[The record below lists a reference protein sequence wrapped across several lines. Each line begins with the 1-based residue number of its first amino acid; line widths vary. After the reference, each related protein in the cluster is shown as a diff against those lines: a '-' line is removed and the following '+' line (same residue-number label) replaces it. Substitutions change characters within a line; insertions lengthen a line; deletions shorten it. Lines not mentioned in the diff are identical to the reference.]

1 MTANS
6 LTFIPFNKQSF
17 TIGLLEND
25 GHIDTVEK
33 IIEHTAEKNCVFSDL
48 SYELVLNREDIDA
61 VQDVRIYVNDTYEP
75 STFDKGRIYFPSKG
89 KNDTSTKKIFLDCYG
104 FVELSLTL
112 IMDDGTSQEFHTE
125 YLPVLV
131 RRGQLND
138 AVKAMVN
145 YVYNHQELLLLN
157 GEPKPRNLSG
167 LKESRYRNL
176 ASQIILAEE
185 IAAIYEANYGY
196 FKANSR
202 FQIKKATTI
211 DRLER
216 LQYVTPATLEYIA
229 SHPEQLKA
237 VNSNVGIRIGNRI
250 YQPQKTL
257 SLQNINSY
265 DIYENRIVLS
275 FLRKMLDE
283 VVELKTRCDT
293 LLQQIPNNEDY
304 SAEYTFSSFFMFAE
318 TRRMLERG
326 MQQLS
331 HLYNK
336 FSLLWGMYRDILTI
350 PTEQF
355 STEPRPTAIFL
366 SVPQYNKI
374 FVRIYQWINFGIYNF
389 DKEKFML
396 SLIKISALY
405 ENYLLVK
412 IIAYFKDCGYT
423 FQNAIR
429 CTYPVS
435 PKSKYKNTTYKNT
448 FYFSNGENQVT
459 LYYQPVIF
467 NTDKR
472 SVNGIGLYRNNSIP
486 IDTGE
491 DDDNRQGGYYYS
503 PDYLIKIDCAGS
515 SKYLI
520 IDAKFSDVQT
530 VRKHYV
536 ERLAFKYLFSFSP
549 IQTNDSLKG
558 MCIIYGK
565 CTEQDQLQSVYDRC
579 LSGNII
585 TPFAETLPLIE
596 SINSESQYIMLNS
609 LIRKL
614 LD

>member
-6 LTFIPFNKQSF
+6 LTLIPFGRQSF
-17 TIGLLEND
+17 TIGLLED
-25 GHIDTVEK
+25 EGRFDTVEK
-33 IIEHTAEKNCVFSDL
+33 IIEHTEEKNSVFSDL
-48 SYELVLNREDIDA
+48 TYEFVLNREDISA
-61 VQDVRIYVNDTYEP
+61 VQDVRVYINDTYE
-75 STFDKGRIYFPSKG
+75 SSIFDNGRICFPSKG
-89 KNDTSTKKIFLDCYG
+89 TSIKKIFLDCYG
-104 FVELSLTL
+104 FVELSLTI
-112 IMDDGTSQEFHTE
+112 IMDDGTEQGFHTE

-138 AVKAMVN
+138 AVKAMVD

-157 GEPKPRNLSG
+157 GEPKPRDLSG

-185 IAAIYEANYGY
+185 IAAIYESNYGY

-216 LQYVTPATLEYIA
+216 LQYVTPATLEYIV

-237 VNSNVGIRIGNRI
+237 VNCNVGVRIGNRV

-257 SLQNINSY
+257 SLQNMNSY
-265 DIYENRIVLS
+265 DIYENRIILS
-275 FLRKMLDE
+275 FLRKLLDE
-283 VVELKTRCDT
+283 VVELKAKCKT

-304 SAEYTFSSFFMFAE
+304 SVEYTYSSFYMFSE
-318 TRRMLERG
+318 TRRMLENG

-336 FSLLWGMYRDILTI
+336 FSLLWGMYCDILTI
-350 PTEQF
+350 PIEQF

-389 DKEKFML
+389 DREKFML
-396 SLIKISALY
+396 SLIKISSLY
-405 ENYLLVK
+405 ENYLLAK
-412 IIAYFKDCGYT
+412 IISYFKDCGYT

-435 PKSKYKNTTYKNT
+435 LRSKYKNTTCKNT
-448 FYFSNGENQVT
+448 FFFSSGENQIT

-467 NTDKR
+467 NTDK
-472 SVNGIGLYRNNSIP
+472 SFVNGIGLYRNNSIP

-503 PDYLIKIDCAGS
+503 PDYLIKVESSGS

-520 IDAKFSDVQT
+520 VDAKFSDIQT
-530 VRKHYV
+530 VRRYYV
-536 ERLAFKYLFSFSP
+536 EKLAFKYLFSISP
-549 IQTNDSLKG
+549 VEKKHSLEG
-558 MCIIYGK
+558 ICIIYGK
-565 CTEQDQLQSVYDRC
+565 CTEQDQMQSIYDHQI
-579 LSGNII
+579 SGNII
-585 TPFAETLPLIE
+585 TPFAETLPMIE
-596 SINSESQYIMLNS
+596 GVNSENQYSKLNL

-614 LD
+614 LG